1 MRSAGLR
8 SRWPRWPV
16 ILVVVGAIIAG
27 GAAAVVRWPH
37 AWWWL
42 VVITVVA
49 VAVIPLVVSALSRAS
64 QRRQEVGRAARAG
77 LQDITGTGGLRLPTA
92 ATADLE
98 ARVHR
103 AVLPIPY
110 IHRDEEDT
118 IRAHLRARHP
128 VLLIGSAMVGK
139 TKMAA
144 RVIAEEFSSWPVAIP
159 DSKTALAELD
169 AQDVTL
175 QGSVI
180 WLDDIDRLIGA
191 GGITDGALRRLA
203 DAGNVIVGTIR
214 VSAYER
220 FRPSDQLR
228 PPEWDVLGLFEH
240 VFISQDLTQA
250 EQERLATAVTDPE
263 IRDRIRTVGLGEY
276 VGAASQVADALRLGA
291 AGADSVGYS
300 LVLAAADWRRCGI
313 IRPIPSSMLAP
324 LAGPHLDQRG
334 QARLADRDGF
344 RAGLAWATRDINP
357 NVSLLQPAGPDSYVV
372 YDYALELISAQ
383 GMSIPDAS
391 WAVILTHAYPFELI
405 DIGYL
410 AEVTYH
416 RTETAIQAFRNSA
429 SSGHADA
436 APRAALGLGVLLEG
450 QGDVEGA
457 KAAYQQAIDSGHADA
472 APRAI
477 LSLGALL
484 ERQGDVEG
492 AKAAYQ
498 QAIDG
503 GHADAATAALGLGVL
518 LEGQGD
524 VEGAKAAYQQAIDSG
539 HADAAPRAAFG
550 LGVLLERQGDVEGA
564 KAAYQQAVDSG
575 HADMARAA
583 ARRLGIK
590 FPFSQ
595 EGSGT
600 PSYADITPS
609 YAQLDNI
616 SARVFRLLSL
626 VGQNI
631 PTAAVAALADL
642 PVDDAR
648 RNLEELVR
656 LHLIEPAPLLADQWQ
671 MAEIVRLQ
679 AQQLSHENA
688 DEDGREQARD
698 RLLRYLETADYY
710 SDRSKRTRY
719 RPEPVTRD
727 FYTTTDSVGYAAY
740 ADAIARAIQHKET
753 RPPLTI
759 GIKGSWGAGKT
770 SLMRMVQ
777 DRLEWPQDVR
787 PKDQNVNRRQ
797 IHLTPRARQLTYL
810 EEHDSQL
817 KSDRVRNETV
827 LRALTAEPDSQDDEP
842 LTIEADPNPLAA
854 EDPELA
860 AWRPTVWF
868 NPWMYQTGEQVWAGL
883 AHEIIKQVTD
893 RMSVTERE
901 FFWLKLN
908 LKRVDEQAVRR
919 KIYGIVIDR
928 IVPYAVAA
936 LIFVVL
942 GLTLLATDIPRWWS
956 VGLVGGAPAALGC
969 LCIAQIK
976 RVLSARVGG
985 SMSQLVQ
992 PATAAQ
998 HWTSET
1004 VSGVYKEVVKSPDY
1018 LVKAGFFY
1026 LVQTD
1031 VQRVLDLVATDKRP
1045 IAIFIDDLDRCSPGT
1060 VVQVIEAINLF
1071 LAGEYPNA
1079 IFVAAMEPEIVAAH
1093 IEAAYGDL
1101 VTAFETL
1108 GVTEERSANLGWKF
1122 LEKVVQLP
1130 LTLPAMEPDRSISY
1144 FSSLFPGGTV
1154 AIAPSMVDV
1163 AASESDTAERERD
1176 TAERLRELSGTLLS
1190 DAIRMSQTVSEQ
1202 GTNGPVAPVS
1212 NVEAQALRQVI
1223 DEQLSIG
1230 NNEIKRI
1237 IDQVAPWLIANP
1249 REMKRFVNIFRFLV
1263 MIDSERGFRGMP
1275 STGDLNAIAKLAVF
1289 HIRWPHL
1296 IVVLNQPRA
1305 IIKMRTLY
1313 ELLEDQN
1320 PAWTNEDQ
1328 ASVAELEEVLK
1339 ACGIAG
1345 KIAER
1350 ISAIDLRMFV
1360 SSAPKIGK
1368 IARNYL

>member
-1 MRSAGLR
+1 MRGAGLR
-8 SRWPRWPV
+8 SRWPRWSV
-16 ILVVVGAIIAG
+16 TLAVVGVIIAG
-27 GAAAVVRWPH
+27 GAAAVAKWPH

-42 VVITVVA
+42 VVVMVAA
-49 VAVIPLVVSALSRAS
+49 VAVIPPALAALSQVS
-64 QRRQEVGRAARAG
+64 QRQQVIGRAARTE
-77 LQDITGTGGLRLPTA
+77 LQGVITGERRLPAA

-98 ARVHR
+98 RRVHQP
-103 AVLPIPY
+103 VLPIPY

-118 IRAHLRARHP
+118 ISALLRAGRP
-128 VLLIGSAMVGK
+128 VLLIGSSMVGK

-144 RVIAEEFSSWPVAIP
+144 RVIAEEFGSWPVAIP
-159 DSKTALAELD
+159 DSRTALADLD
-169 AQDVTL
+169 ASGLTL
-175 QGSVI
+175 NHTVI
-180 WLDDIDRLIGA
+180 WLDDIDRLIGT

-203 DAGNVIVGTIR
+203 AAGNVIVGTIR
-214 VSAYER
+214 VSAYDR

-228 PPEWDVLGLFEH
+228 PPEWDVLGVFEH
-240 VFISQDLTQA
+240 VFVSRELTQA
-250 EQERLATAVTDPE
+250 EQERLAAAVADPE

-276 VGAASQVADALRLGA
+276 VGAAAAVAEALKLGA
-291 AGADSVGYS
+291 AGTEPIGYA

-313 IRPIPSSMLAP
+313 TRPVPASILAS
-324 LAGPHLDQRG
+324 LAEPHLDQRS
-334 QARLADRDGF
+334 QARLADRDAF
-344 RAGLAWATRDINP
+344 NAGLAWATRDINP
-357 NVSLLQPAGPDSYVV
+357 NVALLQPAGPDSYRV
-372 YDYALELISAQ
+372 YDYALDLISAQ
-383 GMSIPDAS
+383 GALIPNDSWPVIVANADA
-391 WAVILTHAYPFELI
+391 FELI

-416 RTETAIQAFRNSA
+416 RTETAIQAFRNSVN
-429 SSGHADA
+429 SGDADA

-472 APRAI
+472 APKAI
-477 LSLGALL
+477 LSLGTLL
-484 ERQGDVEG
+484 LSQGDVEG

-498 QAIDG
+498 QAIDS
-503 GHADAATAALGLGVL
+503 GHVDAAPAAALGLGVLLEGQGDVEGAKAAYQRAIDSGDADVAPRAALGLGVL

-539 HADAAPRAAFG
+539 HVDAAP
-550 LGVLLERQGDVEGA
+550 
-564 KAAYQQAVDSG
+564 
-575 HADMARAA
+575 AA
-583 ARRLGIK
+583 ARRLGVRL
-590 FPFSQ
+590 PSRQ
-595 EGSGT
+595 EGLGA
-600 PSYADITPS
+600 PSYADIVPS
-609 YAQLDNI
+609 YAGLDSI

-626 VGQNI
+626 AGQNI
-631 PTAAVAALADL
+631 LTAAVAALADL

-648 RNLEELVR
+648 TSLEELAQ
-656 LHLIEPAPLLADQWQ
+656 LHLIEPTPRLADRWQ
-671 MAEIVRLQ
+671 MTDEMRIQ
-679 AQQLSHENA
+679 AQQLSYENA

-698 RLLRYLETADYY
+698 RLLRFMETADYY
-710 SDRSKRTRY
+710 SNRSKRTRY

-740 ADAIARAIQHKET
+740 ADAIARAIQHRET
-753 RPPLTI
+753 KPPLTI
-759 GIKGSWGAGKT
+759 GIKGVWGAGKT

-777 DRLEWPQDVR
+777 DRLEWPQGAH
-787 PKDQNVNRRQ
+787 PKGQNVNRRQ

-810 EEHDSQL
+810 EENDGGL
-817 KSDRVRNETV
+817 RSDRVRNGTV
-827 LRALTAEPDSQDDEP
+827 LHALMAEPGPQDDESP
-842 LTIEADPNPLAA
+842 TIEADPSPLAA
-854 EDPELA
+854 EDPELVG
-860 AWRPTVWF
+860 WRPTVWF

-936 LIFVVL
+936 LIFVAL

-956 VGLVGGAPAALGC
+956 VGLAGGAPAALGVV
-969 LCIAQIK
+969 CIVQIQ

-1004 VSGVYKEVVKSPDY
+1004 VRGIYKEVVKSPDY
-1018 LVKAGFFY
+1018 LVEAGFFY
-1026 LVQTD
+1026 LVRAD

-1045 IAIFIDDLDRCSPGT
+1045 IVIFVDDLDRCSPGT

-1093 IEAAYGDL
+1093 IQAAYGDL
-1101 VTAFETL
+1101 ATAFEAA
-1108 GVTEERSANLGWKF
+1108 GITEERSANLGWKF

-1130 LTLPAMEPDRSISY
+1130 LTLPAMEPDRSVSY
-1144 FSSLFPGGTV
+1144 FASLFPGGTV
-1154 AIAPSMVDV
+1154 SVAPDMVDN
-1163 AASESDTAERERD
+1163 AASEPDASEREPD
-1176 TAERLRELSGTLLS
+1176 ASERLRGLSGTLLS
-1190 DAIRMSQTVSEQ
+1190 NAMRMSQTVSDQ
-1202 GTNGPVAPVS
+1202 STDSSVAPVS
-1212 NVEAQALRQVI
+1212 SAEAQALRQVI

-1237 IDQVAPWLIANP
+1237 IDQVAPWLLANP
-1249 REMKRFVNIFRFLV
+1249 REMKRFVNIFRFLA

-1289 HIRWPHL
+1289 HIRWPDL

-1305 IIKMRTLY
+1305 VLGKETLY
-1313 ELLEDQN
+1313 ELLEDKN
-1320 PAWTNEDQ
+1320 PVGTDEGQTAITDF
-1328 ASVAELEEVLK
+1328 EEILK
-1339 ACGIAG
+1339 LCGITG

-1360 SSAPKIGK
+1360 SSAPKIGR